1 MIKLVPRIR
10 KIFIKNI
17 KLLSESVCK
26 VTLINPASG
35 SFDYL
40 VPNLLYVGQIVIVP
54 LRKRLCVG
62 IVMSRG
68 TSNITKKKLR
78 YINKIVDLPCL
89 SLEFLNFCI
98 WTSNW
103 TMYDISQVLKMSLP
117 SIKFLETIKE
127 ERVLSYNKD
136 SVAKTTPLG
145 LKVKKF
151 VSENWDLSIADCMR
165 KLKVSRSVID
175 KLIIDEVLI
184 NKTKK
189 FKKNN
194 DKSIQY
200 ISKKLSRPQLKSYK
214 IIKNFMKKEKNN
226 VFLIDGVTG
235 SGKTEV
241 YFELINMNINSG
253 KQSLILLPE
262 ISLSSQFLDR
272 FSKRFGA
279 KAYLWHSDLSM
290 RQRHETWQSVIRR
303 EAKVVVGARSALFLP
318 FVDLGLIIVDEE
330 HDISYKQEDGVIY
343 NARDMAVARGS
354 IAFLNVI
361 LVSATPSLETL
372 HNVNIKKY
380 KRIEIKERYGSAV
393 MPSIKLVDMRKKNLL
408 SNEWLSDEATN
419 AIKNALK
426 NKEQSLLFINRRGFA
441 PLTLCNNCGYRFC
454 CSECSSWLVSHKQ
467 KDTLLCHHCGYNKKL
482 PSSCPNCNK
491 KNSFVACGP
500 GVERLAEEVKKK
512 FPLSR
517 LEILSSDTL
526 KNISVTKNILN
537 DIEEGKIEIV
547 VGTQV
552 VAKGH
557 NFPLLTNVIA
567 IDADLSLIGGDLRAS
582 ERTFQMLTQ
591 LSGRAGRDK
600 KKGHALIQSYEPDNS
615 VMQAI
620 ADGDRDKFFALES
633 ENRSLRNM
641 PPYGRLAAIIVQ
653 SKNITKL
660 ETFVK
665 MLAKKKQNSVNQRI
679 TVLGPA
685 PAPINKL
692 RGWYRFR
699 FLLKGEKNSLLQPF
713 IKEWLEKVNVRKDIR
728 IKIDIDPYNFL

>member
-1 MIKLVPRIR
+1 M
-10 KIFIKNI
+10 
-17 KLLSESVCK
+17 
-26 VTLINPASG
+26 
-35 SFDYL
+35 
-40 VPNLLYVGQIVIVP
+40 
-54 LRKRLCVG
+54 
-62 IVMSRG
+62 
-68 TSNITKKKLR
+68 
-78 YINKIVDLPCL
+78 
-89 SLEFLNFCI
+89 
-98 WTSNW
+98 
-103 TMYDISQVLKMSLP
+103 
-117 SIKFLETIKE
+117 
-127 ERVLSYNKD
+127 
-136 SVAKTTPLG
+136 
-145 LKVKKF
+145 
-151 VSENWDLSIADCMR
+151 
-165 KLKVSRSVID
+165 
-175 KLIIDEVLI
+175 
-184 NKTKK
+184 
-189 FKKNN
+189 
-194 DKSIQY
+194 
-200 ISKKLSRPQLKSYK
+200 
-214 IIKNFMKKEKNN
+214 
-226 VFLIDGVTG
+226 
-235 SGKTEV
+235 
-241 YFELINMNINSG
+241 
-253 KQSLILLPE
+253 
-262 ISLSSQFLDR
+262 
-272 FSKRFGA
+272 
-279 KAYLWHSDLSM
+279 
-290 RQRHETWQSVIRR
+290 
-303 EAKVVVGARSALFLP
+303 
-318 FVDLGLIIVDEE
+318 
-330 HDISYKQEDGVIY
+330 
-343 NARDMAVARGS
+343 
-354 IAFLNVI
+354 
-361 LVSATPSLETL
+361 
-372 HNVNIKKY
+372 
-380 KRIEIKERYGSAV
+380 
-393 MPSIKLVDMRKKNLL
+393 
-408 SNEWLSDEATN
+408 SDEATN

-491 KNSFVACGP
+491 KKSFVACGP

-633 ENRSLRNM
+633 ENRLLRNM

-713 IKEWLEKVNVRKDIR
+713 IREWLAKVNVRKDIR